1 MRDTRTH
8 LLASRRGEKR
18 ELSIKRTGEER
29 AEVAPNTKGLALF
42 LKGSS
47 VLTAIR
53 KFSCNF
59 TPHSYRTLSH
69 LQQETGAELGEPE
82 YNRSLWLWCTAA
94 ININLS

>member
-1 MRDTRTH
+1 MRDIGTH
-8 LLASRRGEKR
+8 LLACCRGKKINN
-18 ELSIKRTGEER
+18 IKRTGEER
-29 AEVAPNTKGLALF
+29 AEVALNTKGLAIF
-42 LKGSS
+42 LKGSP

-69 LQQETGAELGEPE
+69 LQEEIGTELGGPE
-82 YNRSLWLWCTAA
+82 YNRSLWPWCTAA